1 MRLIHNPQSVT
12 CPICSKSFKTKLYL
26 KRHLVS
32 FHDVNPSDRQLQ
44 EEIYQHQL
52 KVQIQGQTVTQSSPT
67 SLSSS
72 SSSINQQQNGIVE
85 SSSCSQQQQQQQIN
99 DQQNQSLPLPSAS
112 QAPDEAASDA
122 SSGEEKLRAYHAH
135 IGDSAYPVEVVQ
147 ISESK
152 NFSGSILQFN
162 ASY

>member
-52 KVQIQGQTVTQSSPT
+52 KVQVQGQSATQQQHQQVQNGVDTQQNNDTIQNVSSP
-67 SLSSS
+67 LS
-72 SSSINQQQNGIVE
+72 QQQN
-85 SSSCSQQQQQQQIN
+85 SN
-99 DQQNQSLPLPSAS
+99 DDSNGT
-112 QAPDEAASDA
+112 
-122 SSGEEKLRAYHAH
+122 GEGKLRAYHAQ

-147 ISESK
+147 INESK
-152 NFSGSILQFN
+152 NFGNIVQFN
-162 ASY
+162 ATF

>member
-52 KVQIQGQTVTQSSPT
+52 KVQVQRQSTTQPHQQSQNGVDTQPNNDTIQNVPSPG
-67 SLSSS
+67 S
-72 SSSINQQQNGIVE
+72 QQQN
-85 SSSCSQQQQQQQIN
+85 CN
-99 DQQNQSLPLPSAS
+99 DDSNE
-112 QAPDEAASDA
+112 DGD
-122 SSGEEKLRAYHAH
+122 GKLRAYHAQ
-135 IGDSAYPVEVVQ
+135 IGDSAYPVEVIQ
-147 ISESK
+147 INESK
-152 NFSGSILQFN
+152 NFGNIVQFN
-162 ASY
+162 ASF